1 MCGNL
6 APQQV
11 REDKGILAADN
22 RVDLYN
28 LKDRQDCRIKQLS
41 KAKNLYRQVTYY
53 EKEEDFIP
61 TLCWIPGSFIDL
73 NIFHFGKK

>member
-28 LKDRQDCRIKQLS
+28 LKDRQDCRIK
-41 KAKNLYRQVTYY
+41 
-53 EKEEDFIP
+53 
-61 TLCWIPGSFIDL
+61 
-73 NIFHFGKK
+73 